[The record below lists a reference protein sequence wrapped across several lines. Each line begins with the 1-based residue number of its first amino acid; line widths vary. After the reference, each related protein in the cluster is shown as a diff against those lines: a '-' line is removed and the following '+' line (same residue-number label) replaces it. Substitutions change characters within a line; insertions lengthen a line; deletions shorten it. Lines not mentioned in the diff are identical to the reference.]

1 MRIDAHQHFWTYS
14 PQEYGWINSDM
25 AVLKRD
31 RLPDDLLILIGS
43 AGIGG
48 TVAVQARQTVAETSW
63 LLELADQHA
72 FIKGVVGWVDLCS
85 AELRSQLSRLSAHPK
100 FRGVRHVV
108 QDEPDDRFLL
118 REDFLRGLGMLA
130 EFGLTFDILI
140 FPRHL
145 ARACD
150 LVARFP
156 EQRFVLDHIAKPRIK
171 DGLIT
176 QWAVDVRRL
185 AAFPNV
191 FCKVSG
197 MVTEADWQQW
207 QQDDFRPYLEV
218 VLEAFGAQRTMFGS
232 DWPVCML
239 AGTYA
244 DVIEVVSPF
253 VGQLPHAD
261 QVAFWGET
269 AQRFYGLGYYEGF

>member
-1 MRIDAHQHFWTYS
+1 
-14 PQEYGWINSDM
+14 
-25 AVLKRD
+25 
-31 RLPDDLLILIGS
+31 
-43 AGIGG
+43 
-48 TVAVQARQTVAETSW
+48 
-63 LLELADQHA
+63 
-72 FIKGVVGWVDLCS
+72 
-85 AELRSQLSRLSAHPK
+85 
-100 FRGVRHVV
+100 V

-218 VLEAFGAQRTMFGS
+218 VLEAFGVQRTMFGS
-232 DWPVCML
+232 DWPVCTL

-244 DVIEVVSPF
+244 DVVEIISAF

-269 AQRFYGLGYYEGF
+269 AQRFYGLG

>member
-218 VLEAFGAQRTMFGS
+218 VLEAFGVQRTMFGS
-232 DWPVCML
+232 DWPVCTL

-244 DVIEVVSPF
+244 DVVEIISAF

-269 AQRFYGLGYYEGF
+269 AQRFYGLG

>member
-1 MRIDAHQHFWTYS
+1 
-14 PQEYGWINSDM
+14 
-25 AVLKRD
+25 
-31 RLPDDLLILIGS
+31 
-43 AGIGG
+43 
-48 TVAVQARQTVAETSW
+48 
-63 LLELADQHA
+63 
-72 FIKGVVGWVDLCS
+72 
-85 AELRSQLSRLSAHPK
+85 
-100 FRGVRHVV
+100 
-108 QDEPDDRFLL
+108 
-118 REDFLRGLGMLA
+118 MLA

-140 FPRHL
+140 FPQHL
-145 ARACD
+145 TTACD

-176 QWAVDVRRL
+176 QWAADVRRL

-232 DWPVCML
+232 DWPVCIL

-244 DVIEVVSPF
+244 DVVEVVSPF
-253 VGQLPHAD
+253 VGQLPHTD

-269 AQRFYGLGYYEGF
+269 AQRFYGLG

>member
-1 MRIDAHQHFWTYS
+1 MRIDAHQHFWMYS

-25 AVLKRD
+25 AVLKKD
-31 RLPDDLLILIGS
+31 RLPDDLFILLES
-43 AGIGG
+43 VGIGA
-48 TVAVQARQTVAETSW
+48 TVAVQARQTLAETSW
-63 LLELADQHA
+63 LLELADQHD
-72 FIKGVVGWVDLCS
+72 FIKGVVGWLDLCS
-85 AELRSQLSRLSAHPK
+85 LELRSQLSRFSAHPK
-100 FRGVRHVV
+100 FRGVRHVIQV
-108 QDEPDDRFLL
+108 EPGDRSLL
-118 REDFLRGLGMLA
+118 RKGFLRGIGMLA

-140 FPRHL
+140 FPQHL
-145 ARACD
+145 TTACD

-176 QWAVDVRRL
+176 QWAADVRRL

-218 VLEAFGAQRTMFGS
+218 VLETFGAQRTMFGS
-232 DWPVCML
+232 DWPVCIL

-244 DVIEVVSPF
+244 DVVEVVSPF
-253 VGQLPHAD
+253 VGQLPHTD

-269 AQRFYGLGYYEGF
+269 AQRFYGLG

>member
-1 MRIDAHQHFWTYS
+1 MRIDAHQHFWMYS
-14 PQEYGWINSDM
+14 PQEYGWINFDM
-25 AVLKRD
+25 AVLKKD
-31 RLPDDLLILIGS
+31 RLPDDLFILLES
-43 AGIGG
+43 VGIGA
-48 TVAVQARQTVAETSW
+48 TVAVQARQTLAETSW
-63 LLELADQHA
+63 LLELADQHD
-72 FIKGVVGWVDLCS
+72 FIKGVVGWLDLCS
-85 AELRSQLSRLSAHPK
+85 LELRSQLSRFSAHPK
-100 FRGVRHVV
+100 FRGVRHVIQV
-108 QDEPDDRFLL
+108 EPGDRSLL
-118 REDFLRGLGMLA
+118 RKGFLRGIGMLA

-140 FPRHL
+140 FPQHL
-145 ARACD
+145 TTACD

-176 QWAVDVRRL
+176 QWAADVRRL

-218 VLEAFGAQRTMFGS
+218 VLEAFGARRTMFGS
-232 DWPVCML
+232 DWPVCIL

-244 DVIEVVSPF
+244 DMVEVVSPF

-269 AQRFYGLGYYEGF
+269 AQRFYGLG

>member
-1 MRIDAHQHFWTYS
+1 MKIDAHQHFWIYS
-14 PQEYGWINSDM
+14 PQEYGWISSDM
-25 AVLKRD
+25 AVLKTD
-31 RLPDDLLILIGS
+31 RLPDDLLIVLES
-43 AGIGG
+43 AGIDG
-48 TVAVQARQTVAETSW
+48 TVAVQARQTQAETSW

-85 AELRSQLSRLSAHPK
+85 PELRSQLSRFSAHSK
-100 FRGVRHVV
+100 FRGVRHVL

-118 REDFLRGLGMLA
+118 RDDFLQGLGMLA
-130 EFGLTFDILI
+130 EFGLTYDILI

-145 ARACD
+145 AAACE
-150 LVARFP
+150 LVTRFP

-176 QWAVDVRRL
+176 QWVVDVRRL

-197 MVTEADWQQW
+197 MITEADWHQW

-218 VLEAFGAQRTMFGS
+218 VFEAFGAQRTMFGS
-232 DWPVCML
+232 DWPVCTL

-244 DVIEVVSPF
+244 DMLEVVSSF
-253 VGQLPHAD
+253 VGQLPHDD
-261 QVAFWGET
+261 QFAFWGGT
-269 AQRFYGLGYYEGF
+269 AQRVYGLG

>member
-1 MRIDAHQHFWTYS
+1 MRLDAHQHFWMYS

-25 AVLKRD
+25 AVLKKD
-31 RLPDDLLILIGS
+31 RLPDDLFTLLES
-43 AGIGG
+43 VGIGG
-48 TVAVQARQTVAETSW
+48 TVAVQARQTLAETSW

-85 AELRSQLSRLSAHPK
+85 PGLRSHLSRFSAHPK

-108 QDEPDDRFLL
+108 QDEPDDRFPL
-118 REDFLRGLGMLA
+118 RDDFLRGLGMLA

-145 ARACD
+145 AAACD
-150 LVARFP
+150 LVARLP

-171 DGLIT
+171 DGLST

-218 VLEAFGAQRTMFGS
+218 VLEAFGARRTMFGS
-232 DWPVCML
+232 DWPVCIL

-244 DVIEVVSPF
+244 DVVEVVSPF
-253 VGQLPHAD
+253 VGQLPHAE

-269 AQRFYGLGYYEGF
+269 AQRFYGLG